1 MILSCAALRRAAGG
15 GSCLGF
21 HHVSYI
27 QRSLWGVFMNSNYHV
42 HLNINSNFSTMKNFI
57 ILMASLIVLS
67 FSPGI
72 PASSGSILADPGI
85 QVPKHPPKPKA
96 PTKAPKPKEPKKLK
110 PPKQPRQ
117 PGKPKAPPK
126 PPKIG

>member
-1 MILSCAALRRAAGG
+1 MKTFILSLAAL
-15 GSCLGF
+15 
-21 HHVSYI
+21 
-27 QRSLWGVFMNSNYHV
+27 
-42 HLNINSNFSTMKNFI
+42 
-57 ILMASLIVLS
+57 IVIS

-72 PASSGSILADPGI
+72 PASSGSKLADPGI

-96 PTKAPKPKEPKKLK
+96 PKKAPKPKEPKKPK

-126 PPKIG
+126 PPRIG